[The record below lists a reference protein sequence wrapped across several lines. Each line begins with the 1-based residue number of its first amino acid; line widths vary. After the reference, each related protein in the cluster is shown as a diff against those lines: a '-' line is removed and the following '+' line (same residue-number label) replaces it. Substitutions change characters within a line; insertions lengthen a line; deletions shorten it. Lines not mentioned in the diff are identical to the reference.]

1 MDNLS
6 ELRDIHLPEQINLFP
21 LGYGSVLLMIIF
33 VCLVFSWPY
42 LRRLYL
48 QSKKN
53 YAFRVL
59 AALNQKNMAGVCK
72 ISELLRRIC
81 KIKHKKAVA
90 LYGADWANFLAQTSK
105 RKLPKYQMDILIN
118 APYAPAWLELSQN
131 DFEALKNFAT
141 NWVENNL

>member
-21 LGYGSVLLMIIF
+21 LGYGSILFMVVLAGL
-33 VCLVFSWPY
+33 LFSWPY

-53 YAFRVL
+53 YAFRFL
-59 AALNQKNMAGVCK
+59 ASLSQNNMAGVCK

-90 LYGADWANFLAQTSK
+90 LYGGDWADFLAHTSK
-105 RKLPKYQMDILIN
+105 KKLPKYQMEILIN
-118 APYAPAWLELSQN
+118 APYAPAWLELSAD
-131 DFEALKNFAT
+131 DFTALKDFAK